1 MFYFSYSIPRHF
13 QDRKSY
19 KLLPEK
25 STLREDDVVLVPNVP
40 LLSAAVHVKRFIAL
54 KRLTVT
60 GIIRLFEEPLFKRLT
75 AHEYLWGYR
84 DKIISLESLGGG
96 KTHFG
101 LLRTVSS
108 RQSLIFFKFY
118 SIFLFYSVMG
128 PAWTRFS

>member
-1 MFYFSYSIPRHF
+1 M
-13 QDRKSY
+13 QDKKSY

-40 LLSAAVHVKRFIAL
+40 LLSAAVHVKRMPAF
-54 KRLTVT
+54 KRLLVT
-60 GIIRLFEEPLFKRLT
+60 GTIKLFEEPLFKRLT

-101 LLRTVSS
+101 LLKTVRIELNVCLDLSAN
-108 RQSLIFFKFY
+108 LI
-118 SIFLFYSVMG
+118 SPST
-128 PAWTRFS
+128 PAEWHQRGLCAAEHRRGRHL